1 MNAKSLKSL
10 KKLFEKYDKDIEY
23 NCNTYDSFIFYY
35 DDSDGNYSDY
45 SDYSD
50 GGYTED

>member
-1 MNAKSLKSL
+1 MNRKTLKELSKIFESYEKS
-10 KKLFEKYDKDIEY
+10 FM
-23 NCNTYDSFIFYY
+23 CNYTVYDSFIFYY

-50 GGYTED
+50 ISKADD